1 MPVLVKVLQGVGIYG
16 DNLSQKFAY
25 VPLAYLLRYI
35 EFGLGGVAL
44 VLSEWAVYGSAP
56 EALFVVASAL
66 HVRCGSCFHVIWNQE
81 REKLGMDMTMTEDT
95 SGAIKVGIEAMKKLI
110 AKDLSNSAGT
120 VK

>member
-16 DNLSQKFAY
+16 DNLSQQFAY

-56 EALFVVASAL
+56 EALFVVASL
-66 HVRCGSCFHVIWNQE
+66 YVVIYS
-81 REKLGMDMTMTEDT
+81 TC
-95 SGAIKVGIEAMKKLI
+95 KKRRQF
-110 AKDLSNSAGT
+110 A
-120 VK
+120 

>member
-56 EALFVVASAL
+56 EALFVVASLYVVIYAL
-66 HVRCGSCFHVIWNQE
+66 CTERQGKCEKYGYVCEYPFH
-81 REKLGMDMTMTEDT
+81 
-95 SGAIKVGIEAMKKLI
+95 
-110 AKDLSNSAGT
+110 
-120 VK
+120 